1 MTANPS
7 KKVVAERFWH
17 NSCYLLL
24 EKKQNKTKPKT
35 KQKNTPKNQN
45 KQTKHNQQDFFIV
58 IQKYITA
65 YYMRAYFANCFNFYV

>member
-1 MTANPS
+1 MAANPS

-24 EKKQNKTKPKT
+24 EKKTKQNQKQNKKKKKT
-35 KQKNTPKNQN
+35 KNQN